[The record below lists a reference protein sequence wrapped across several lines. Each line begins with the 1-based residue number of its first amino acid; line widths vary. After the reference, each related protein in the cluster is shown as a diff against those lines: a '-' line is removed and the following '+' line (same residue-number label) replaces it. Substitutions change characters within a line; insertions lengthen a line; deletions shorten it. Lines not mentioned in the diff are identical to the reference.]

1 MNNSIHIKRYIHDEI
16 YTGTRL
22 YDKLI
27 STTNNRGT
35 FETLLWNWACNRIA
49 VSVESAG
56 CQVAWVWLLGGVG
69 LVAGWLLGSL
79 VVVGSKLGS
88 LVIIGSFGAI
98 HRWAVLLAL
107 GMVMVVDALL
117 WLSSPLW

>member
-1 MNNSIHIKRYIHDEI
+1 M
-16 YTGTRL
+16 
-22 YDKLI
+22 
-27 STTNNRGT
+27 
-35 FETLLWNWACNRIA
+35 
-49 VSVESAG
+49 SVESVG

-88 LVIIGSFGAI
+88 LVIIRSFGAI